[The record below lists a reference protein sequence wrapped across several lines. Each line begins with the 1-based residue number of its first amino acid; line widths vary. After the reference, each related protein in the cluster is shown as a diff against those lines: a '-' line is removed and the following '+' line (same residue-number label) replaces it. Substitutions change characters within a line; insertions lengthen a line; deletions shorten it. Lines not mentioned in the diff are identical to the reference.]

1 MEKPNRIMFVYAV
14 NKIKLNLFLFLVDM
28 PVHVYRVSKLIN
40 IVLVANKKYKCLL
53 KLIIND
59 FYILKNQVTF

>member
-1 MEKPNRIMFVYAV
+1 MFVYAV

>member
-14 NKIKLNLFLFLVDM
+14 NKIKLNLFLFHVDM

-40 IVLVANKKYKCLL
+40 IVLVANKKFKCLL

-59 FYILKNQVTF
+59 YYILKNQVTF